1 MAKILVTGGSGYI
14 GSHCVV
20 ELLQQHYRLVVIDN
34 LVNSVCNEGQTLPES
49 LQRVE
54 KITGKK
60 IEQFYAGSS
69 GDENL
74 TRRIFEEHKD
84 IEVVIHL
91 AALKAVGQSVEKP
104 LYYYRN
110 NVAGTMN
117 LLKVM
122 EDFNVKKLIFSS
134 SATVYGDP
142 IYLPLDEKHPTGQTC
157 SNPYGRGKYMVERIL
172 QDMCAADRGWSV
184 ACLRYFNPIGS
195 HPSGLIGEDPH
206 DIPNNLMPY
215 LTQVAAGVRPVL
227 NIFGKDYDTVDGTGV
242 RDYLHIDD
250 LSTGH
255 IATLRVMLSHPIDWI
270 GFHPINLGTGK
281 GYSVLQV
288 CVHFFLFQIA
298 CSNQFY
304 KSRWLKPLKKPRVL
318 R

>member
-20 ELLQQHYRLVVIDN
+20 ELLQQDFRLVVIDN
-34 LVNSVCNEGQTLPES
+34 LVNSICNEGQTLPES

-60 IEQFYAGSS
+60 IVQFYAGSS
-69 GDENL
+69 GDEVL
-74 TRRIFEEHKD
+74 TRRVFEEHGD
-84 IEVVIHL
+84 IEVVMHF
-91 AALKAVGQSVEKP
+91 AALKAVGQSVAEP

-117 LLKVM
+117 LLHVM
-122 EDFNVKKLIFSS
+122 AEFNVKKLIFSS

-142 IYLPLDEKHPTGQTC
+142 AYLPLDEQHPTGQTC

-172 QDMCAADRGWSV
+172 EDMCAADRGWSV
-184 ACLRYFNPIGS
+184 VSLRYFNPIGA

-206 DIPNNLMPY
+206 DVPNNLMPY
-215 LTQVAAGVRPVL
+215 LTQVAAGVRAEL
-227 NIFGKDYDTVDGTGV
+227 SIFGKDYDTVDGTGV

-250 LSTGH
+250 LSSGH
-255 IATLRVMLSHPIDWI
+255 IATLRAMLSRPGDWT
-270 GFHPINLGTGK
+270 GFQPINLGTGK
-281 GYSVLQV
+281 GFSVLQV
-288 CVHFFLFQIA
+288 RVTSIFDFLQTF
-298 CSNQFY
+298 
-304 KSRWLKPLKKPRVL
+304 L
-318 R
+318 